1 MKAASFSRNTRG
13 AAEEGNSA
21 SVDKRRSLVLRSG
34 LTPVASL
41 RCTLMSRPMM
51 TMLKALLLAAM
62 IALAAAAG
70 PRRALLETYDDAEED
85 AAAEL
90 GNPDEAV
97 EVGNFI
103 QLLLR
108 PPKAQ

>member
-1 MKAASFSRNTRG
+1 
-13 AAEEGNSA
+13 
-21 SVDKRRSLVLRSG
+21 
-34 LTPVASL
+34 
-41 RCTLMSRPMM
+41 MSRPMM

-97 EVGNFI
+97 EVASHAQVRKNVFI
-103 QLLLR
+103 PRLCCATHDRGARVLHGQGGAVDR
-108 PPKAQ
+108 

>member
-1 MKAASFSRNTRG
+1 
-13 AAEEGNSA
+13 
-21 SVDKRRSLVLRSG
+21 
-34 LTPVASL
+34 
-41 RCTLMSRPMM
+41 MSRPMM

-97 EVGNFI
+97 EVASHAQVRKNVFI
-103 QLLLR
+103 RRLLCCATPDRGARVLHGQGGAVDR
-108 PPKAQ
+108 